1 MLMNQLLVIKLGV
14 SKSTRG
20 PSMTNAISFDVEIV
34 GIHPLEE
41 RQWAGGIGKEAK
53 FIMITVGW
61 VVTMSNG
68 MQWRFMHKPP
78 LDLGPVMI
86 TLDQS
91 NG

>member
-1 MLMNQLLVIKLGV
+1 
-14 SKSTRG
+14 
-20 PSMTNAISFDVEIV
+20 MTNTVAFDVEIV

-41 RQWAGGIGKEAK
+41 RQWTGGIGKDAT

-68 MQWRFMHKPP
+68 MQWRFVSKPN
-78 LDLGPVMI
+78 LKLGPVMI

-91 NG
+91 